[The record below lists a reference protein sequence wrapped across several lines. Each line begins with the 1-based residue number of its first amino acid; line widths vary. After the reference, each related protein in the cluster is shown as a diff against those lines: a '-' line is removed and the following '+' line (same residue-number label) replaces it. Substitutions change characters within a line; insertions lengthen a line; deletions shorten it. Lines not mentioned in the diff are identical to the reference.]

1 MKNSKERCAIF
12 IDVQNMAY
20 LDPGTLLATIRQ
32 EFRIEE
38 KLAFADYSQNSV
50 RAIATRLSLAGVDML
65 HVQSQRNGGNHT
77 KSYVDQAM
85 VSRMWRV
92 FQRHGDEISTFV
104 IVSGDSDFGHTIL
117 ALKDLGKK
125 TVVIANPNS
134 VSHQLLAIADRFVPL
149 NSNEVTRH
157 SA

>member
-1 MKNSKERCAIF
+1 MRNGKERCAIF

-20 LDPGTLLATIRQ
+20 LDPKALLATIGQ

-50 RAIATRLSLAGVDML
+50 RAIATRLSLAGIDML
-65 HVQSQRNGGNHT
+65 HVQSQQNGGNHT
-77 KSYVDQAM
+77 KNYVDQAM
-85 VSRMWRV
+85 VSKFWRV
-92 FQRHGDEISTFV
+92 FHRHGDEISTFV
-104 IVSGDSDFGHTIL
+104 IVSGDSDFRHTLL

-134 VSHQLLAIADRFVPL
+134 VSNQLVAIADRFVPL
-149 NSNEVTRH
+149 NSNDVT
-157 SA
+157 A